1 VAVRLGEL
9 AARFGCELHG
19 DPAVA
24 VECVATLQEA
34 APGAISFLA
43 NPRYR
48 RHLPG
53 TRATAVVLDA
63 ASVVDCPT
71 NSLIADNPYATY
83 ARIAQLLYPV
93 VPVTAGRHPSAVVE
107 PDAIVDA
114 SAWIGPHAY
123 VGAAARIGA
132 GASVGPGCNVL
143 AGAQIGAGTR
153 LVAQVTL
160 ADGVRVGTRCLL
172 HPGVVIGAD
181 GFGHSPDS
189 DGYIKIPQVGSVVIG
204 DDVEVGANTTIDR
217 GAIGDTVVEN
227 GVKIDNQVQV
237 GHNCRIGEHT
247 VISGCVGISGS
258 VTIGKRCMIGG
269 MVGVVGHLQIADD
282 VYLTGKTMVSHSITK
297 AGLYSGQLPFDEAR
311 RFRRNSARFQQL
323 DELARR
329 VRALERR
336 GETGTPDADEDRD
349 EGGQDT

>member
-1 VAVRLGEL
+1 MAVRLGEL
-9 AARFGCELHG
+9 AARFGCELRG
-19 DPAVA
+19 DPAA
-24 VECVATLQEA
+24 VVERVATLQEA
-34 APGAISFLA
+34 TPGAVSFLA
-43 NPRYR
+43 NSRYR
-48 RHLPG
+48 KHLPG

-63 ASVVDCPT
+63 AAVQDCPT
-71 NSLIADNPYATY
+71 NSLVAVNPYATY
-83 ARIAQLLYPV
+83 ARIAQVLYGEAPV
-93 VPVTAGRHPSAVVE
+93 IGGRHASAVVE
-107 PDAIVDA
+107 PGASVDA

-123 VGAAARIGA
+123 VGETARIGA
-132 GASVGPGCNVL
+132 GASLGPGCVVL
-143 AGAQIGAGTR
+143 AGAEVGAGTR

-160 ADGVRVGTRCLL
+160 AGRVRVGERCLL

-181 GFGHSPDS
+181 GFGHAPDS
-189 DGYIKIPQVGSVVIG
+189 DGYVKIPQIGSVVIG
-204 DDVEVGANTTIDR
+204 DDVEIGANTTIDR
-217 GAIGDTVVEN
+217 GAIGDTVIED
-227 GVKIDNQVQV
+227 GVKIDNQVQI

-282 VYLTGKTMVSHSITK
+282 VYLTGKTMVTHSIAK

-336 GETGTPDADEDRD
+336 EATDPPDGD
-349 EGGQDT
+349 EGNQDT